1 MGVGRYLARLA
12 TSVLC
17 VASVACGGSSGTPT
31 PPAGPS
37 PPPIAPPVPNTPPL
51 TATVTIGANGVSPK
65 EVLIGIG
72 GRITFVNQDV
82 RPHDMFSSPHND
94 HSRPDCPEMTRVG
107 FLVPGQSGETSV
119 FEMPRECTF
128 HDHIDPL
135 HEPLIGR
142 ITAR

>member
-1 MGVGRYLARLA
+1 MRVTGYLARLV

-17 VASVACGGSSGTPT
+17 VAGVACGGSTGTPT

-51 TATVTIGANGVSPK
+51 AVTVTIGASGVSPK
-65 EVLIGIG
+65 EVLVGIG
-72 GRITFVNQDV
+72 GRITFLNQDV
-82 RPHDMFSSPHND
+82 RPHDMFSSPHTD
-94 HSRPDCPEMTRVG
+94 HSRPDCPEMGRVG

-142 ITAR
+142 IIAK

>member
-1 MGVGRYLARLA
+1 MQMAQRFLRPGIL
-12 TSVLC
+12 TLC
-17 VASVACGGSSGTPT
+17 VVGVACGGSTQAPT

-37 PPPIAPPVPNTPPL
+37 PPITPPPSNTPL
-51 TATVTIGANGVSPK
+51 TATVTIGAKGVSPK

-72 GRITFVNQDV
+72 GRITFVNEDV
-82 RPHDMFSSPHND
+82 QPHDMFSSPHND
-94 HSRPDCPEMTRVG
+94 HTRPDCPELTRVG
-107 FLVPGQSGETSV
+107 FLLPGQSRETSV

-135 HEPLIGR
+135 FEPLIGR